1 MRHRFDRLPPAPP
14 VPRVRRPAAA
24 QAARDDHRRPLHAGF
39 LQLGHAGGD
48 VLGTGLYAA
57 SPHCRW
63 PRLRRAG
70 RLGRQ
75 IGLVAAA
82 AALWLWM
89 AELGF
94 AAGLVAM
101 LCTWMLAAMLLPALA
116 PGTDR
121 ARSCP
126 DVGAR
131 LRRHHRRLPACSRR
145 YRPAGLASA
154 GPLAASAGTTLIAF
168 IPLWML
174 AALWAFS
181 FRSARAWLVLGG
193 SAATGFVV
201 LGLLRLT
208 GAVQ

>member
-1 MRHRFDRLPPAPP
+1 ML
-14 VPRVRRPAAA
+14 AAMFSA
-24 QAARDDHRRPLHAGF
+24 LAF
-39 LQLGHAGGD
+39 
-48 VLGTGLYAA
+48 YAT

-116 PGTDR
+116 AAPSRHGVALMWPR
-121 ARSCP
+121 AFAG
-126 DVGAR
+126 VVAGFF
-131 LRRHHRRLPACSRR
+131 PA
-145 YRPAGLASA
+145 A
-154 GPLAASAGTTLIAF
+154 
-168 IPLWML
+168 
-174 AALWAFS
+174 
-181 FRSARAWLVLGG
+181 
-193 SAATGFVV
+193 AATG
-201 LGLLRLT
+201 LLAWVPPGPGSGRWCRP
-208 GAVQ
+208 